1 MSLRTILGS
10 LVVSLLAVACG
21 GASGDTGDDTLDA
34 TGGKVFLCTGFG
46 SNDTTFLNVTSTG
59 ITATVEGGAI
69 YRGTSAPG
77 GDASTVVFG
86 NFIPANGFF
95 ENESM
100 HIPKSL
106 FTSGA
111 STKVQLNNPTV
122 NPQWDGT
129 CRKATNEEL
138 AADHCLPLLQY
149 WAPIDTNKKAS
160 IVKSGSGYKATMAD
174 AQAGDLVYQIDAK
187 VDGLLC
193 TLGDETPVSCSAVVA
208 DKRHSRPR
216 VGRVRVRHH
225 DRRLLGQ
232 LPGDEGQVDDDE
244 LNGRGEPRCGRT
256 GGPPGRRETAPA
268 MRAS

>member
-1 MSLRTILGS
+1 MSLRTTLLGS

-21 GASGDTGDDTLDA
+21 GASGDVGDDTLDA

-59 ITATVEGGAI
+59 ITATVEGNAI
-69 YRGTSAPG
+69 YRGTSASG
-77 GDASTVVFG
+77 GDASTSVFG
-86 NFIPANGFF
+86 NFVPAKGFF
-95 ENESM
+95 DNESM

-106 FTSGA
+106 FTTGA
-111 STKVQLNNPTV
+111 STKVQLDNPTV

-160 IVKSGSGYKATMAD
+160 FVKSGSGYKATMAD
-174 AQAGDLVYQIDAK
+174 AQAGDLVYQIDTK

-208 DKRHSRPR
+208 DKIGTKARADGSSAGAPYLKKISSTHY
-216 VGRVRVRHH
+216 
-225 DRRLLGQ
+225 
-232 LPGDEGQVDDDE
+232 
-244 LNGRGEPRCGRT
+244 T
-256 GGPPGRRETAPA
+256 GGIHDPESGEFAYDITTDGSSDNCRVTKVK
-268 MRAS
+268 STTTN